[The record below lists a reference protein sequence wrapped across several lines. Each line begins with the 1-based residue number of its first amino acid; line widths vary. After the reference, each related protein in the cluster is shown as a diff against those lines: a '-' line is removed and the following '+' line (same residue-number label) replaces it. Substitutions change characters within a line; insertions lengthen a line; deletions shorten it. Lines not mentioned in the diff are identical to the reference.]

1 MAETPAVPDLTGRGT
16 PESTWSTCSALA
28 ALPSWQP
35 RPPAAGRIVVI
46 APHPD
51 DEILGAG
58 GTIARLCRAGSRVEL
73 VAVTDGEQSHPD
85 MEDHLRA
92 IRPLET
98 LAAAARL
105 GIELGAVSRLRHPDG
120 QIDEARLA
128 EQLVA
133 LIRPGDL
140 VLAQWQR
147 DGHPDHDA
155 AGRAAATAAARRGA
169 DLLAYLV
176 WAWHWAKPGDLPWE
190 RAVRIDIAHV
200 AGAKRA
206 AAACFRSQV
215 SIDPVVLPPHVRRR
229 LLRSYEVL
237 VRP

>member
-1 MAETPAVPDLTGRGT
+1 MTEPTAMPDLTGRGT
-16 PESTWSTCSALA
+16 PESTWSRCPALA

-35 RPPAAGRIVVI
+35 RPPAGGRIVVV

-51 DEILGAG
+51 DEMLGAG
-58 GTIARLCRAGSRVEL
+58 GTIARLCHSGARVEL
-73 VAVTDGEQSHPD
+73 VAVTDGERSHPG

-92 IRPLET
+92 VRPLET

-105 GIELGAVSRLRHPDG
+105 GIEFSAVSRLRHPDG
-120 QIDEARLA
+120 QIDEGRLA
-128 EQLVA
+128 EQLAA

-140 VLAQWQR
+140 VLAPWPR

-155 AGRAAATAAARRGA
+155 AGRAAATAAARRDA

-176 WAWHWAKPGDLPWE
+176 WAWHWARPDDLPWE
-190 RAVRIDIAHV
+190 RAVRVDIADL
-200 AGAKRA
+200 AAAKRE
-206 AAACFRSQV
+206 AAACFRSQI
-215 SIDPVVLPPHVRRR
+215 SIDPVVLPAHVRRR